1 MYVKA
6 GVNKEPFTCKNHHRQ
21 FQNQDK
27 QVFFLVID
35 SFTLVADTINYSTGD
50 ALDNS
55 LKKYLVFFLFFGIFL
70 WFEVDDTH
78 FHH

>member
-35 SFTLVADTINYSTGD
+35 GFTLVADTINYSTGD

-55 LKKYLVFFLFFGIFL
+55 LKKYLVFFFYCFSGFF
-70 WFEVDDTH
+70 
-78 FHH
+78 